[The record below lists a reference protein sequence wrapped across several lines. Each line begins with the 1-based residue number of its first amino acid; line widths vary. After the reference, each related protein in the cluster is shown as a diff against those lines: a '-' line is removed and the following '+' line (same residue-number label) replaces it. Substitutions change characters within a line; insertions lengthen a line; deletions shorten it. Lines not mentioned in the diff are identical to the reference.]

1 MCTKSYVR
9 LYGSWAI
16 VRDRQTAMDGRITFY
31 PPNNLEN
38 QNFEKMKKEAGY
50 IVLHMCTINENHM
63 MYGSWV
69 TYGVQQTQ
77 FVLILDLFLPFYPKN
92 HKNQNFGKMKNNCW
106 RYHHFTHEYQKLWL
120 DDVQFLRYGTWR
132 TGKKSD
138 I

>member
-50 IVLHMCTINENHM
+50 IILHMCTRNENHM

-77 FVLILDLFLPFYPKN
+77 FVLILDLFFAFLP
-92 HKNQNFGKMKNNCW
+92 
-106 RYHHFTHEYQKLWL
+106 QKP
-120 DDVQFLRYGTWR
+120 
-132 TGKKSD
+132 
-138 I
+138 